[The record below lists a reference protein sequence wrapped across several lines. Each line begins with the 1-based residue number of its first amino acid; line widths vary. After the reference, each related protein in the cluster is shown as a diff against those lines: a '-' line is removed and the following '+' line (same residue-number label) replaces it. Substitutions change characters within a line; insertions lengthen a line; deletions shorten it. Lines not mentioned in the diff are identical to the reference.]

1 MGHRCPTCE
10 KELTTE
16 RGMRQHHTKVHDES
30 LPNRTC
36 KRCGTEFYDEKAR
49 LAFCDDCNP
58 EAGEHNGNWKDAK
71 ETTTCERCEAAFE
84 FYPSDKEG
92 STAPTCVDEMN
103 TFVGTPSYELRDV
116 ERLERECDYCG
127 TEFTVLECDAV
138 YGEDD
143 SVATSV
149 RTTGC
154 QRIGG
159 ERTTPRGAVETL
171 ELRMSA
177 IGTLCAGKH

>member
-1 MGHRCPTCE
+1 MGHECPTCGKQLNTQE
-10 KELTTE
+10 
-16 RGMRQHHTKVHDES
+16 GMRQHHTKVHGDP

-36 KRCGTEFYDEKAR
+36 KGCGTEFYDEKAR

-58 EAGEHNGNWKDAK
+58 EAGEHNGNWKDAR

-92 STAPTCVDEMN
+92 VYCPTCVDEMN
-103 TFVGTPSYELRDV
+103 TFVGRLRTNSGAWNVWNGSVTTAGLSSLSWSAMPST
-116 ERLERECDYCG
+116 G
-127 TEFTVLECDAV
+127 Q
-138 YGEDD
+138 DD